1 MSLLEIPPWNL
12 HQVGEVPAAEEPAL
26 AVEVEEVF
34 QSVSAGGAAET
45 VWMPT
50 PVSLFL
56 GRWHLK
62 EYKIM
67 NMSKPVL
74 SSPLGKDGNGA
85 REHCQGTT
93 SAGPCSASHN
103 VLGFNKVLN
112 NSWVLFIGLLVAGE
126 GLVSSVV
133 ARERWKLE
141 KIRCFLELRETL
153 VGGADQRNLL
163 GSGH

>member
-1 MSLLEIPPWNL
+1 
-12 HQVGEVPAAEEPAL
+12 
-26 AVEVEEVF
+26 
-34 QSVSAGGAAET
+34 
-45 VWMPT
+45 
-50 PVSLFL
+50 
-56 GRWHLK
+56 
-62 EYKIM
+62 M

-153 VGGADQRNLL
+153 VGGADQRTLL
-163 GSGH
+163 GNGH

>member
-1 MSLLEIPPWNL
+1 
-12 HQVGEVPAAEEPAL
+12 
-26 AVEVEEVF
+26 
-34 QSVSAGGAAET
+34 
-45 VWMPT
+45 MPT
-50 PVSLFL
+50 PVSLFFRKMASQ
-56 GRWHLK
+56 GIQDG
-62 EYKIM
+62 E
-67 NMSKPVL
+67 NVKPVL

-85 REHCQGTT
+85 REHCQGAT

-103 VLGFNKVLN
+103 VLGFSKVLN
-112 NSWVLFIGLLVAGE
+112 FSWVLFIVLLVAGE

-141 KIRCFLELRETL
+141 KIQCFLELRETL